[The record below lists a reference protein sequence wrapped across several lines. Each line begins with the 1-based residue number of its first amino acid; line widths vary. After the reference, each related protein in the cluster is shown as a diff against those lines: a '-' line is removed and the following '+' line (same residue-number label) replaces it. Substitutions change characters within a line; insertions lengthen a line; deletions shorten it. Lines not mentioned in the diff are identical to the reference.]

1 MDVTP
6 VTMKNPMLAVV
17 AANGAP
23 QVDITL
29 PKKDLASAK
38 KARKSALVAR
48 ADVRPPTVESALTT
62 RQLLA
67 VADAYALAAARIV
80 DVRLARR
87 AEMTDPEARTLERC
101 EDRLAKTIALLRV
114 SELIFINASGE
125 QIAQLIT
132 NTVNGAVGILNK
144 GLAIPRVVT
153 LAQSLA
159 DFASIALTR
168 NADQVTLAARKI
180 RVLMRR
186 RVTQG

>member
-1 MDVTP
+1 MVSTKEK
-6 VTMKNPMLAVV
+6 VH
-17 AANGAP
+17 
-23 QVDITL
+23 
-29 PKKDLASAK
+29 
-38 KARKSALVAR
+38 KSSFVAR
-48 ADVRPPTVESALTT
+48 DDVRPLTVESALTT

-67 VADAYALAAARIV
+67 VADAYALAAGRIV

-114 SELIFINASGE
+114 SELTFTNASGE
-125 QIAQLIT
+125 QLARLIT
-132 NTVNGAVGILNK
+132 NTVDGAVHALNK
-144 GLAIPRVVT
+144 GLAVPQVVA

-159 DFASIALTR
+159 DFASATLTR